1 MRGRIVILEALLKL
15 RQSCRHLRLLKL
27 SARAPANAGSAKL
40 DRLTEMLDALL
51 DEGRRILVLSQFTS
65 RH

>member
-1 MRGRIVILEALLKL
+1 VRGRIVILEALLKL
-15 RQSCRHLRLLKL
+15 RQSCRHLRLFKL
-27 SARAPANAGSAKL
+27 SARGPSNAGSAKL

-65 RH
+65 RY